1 MVKTGL
7 TLLTGNVAT
16 SLMLLLRNLGVA
28 ALIPVSDYGIAATFA
43 IVTSLIEMASH
54 LGLQQ
59 QIVQSDKG
67 ADPDFQAGAQGFH
80 ALRGVIAAVILFALA
95 APLARFMGV
104 GHVAW
109 AYQVLAIVPLAQAFQ
124 HFDMHRLN
132 RDMVFGPLIWSSAV
146 PALLSL
152 LTIWPLAWWLG
163 DYRVMLWS
171 IVLHAV
177 LMLVMSHVVARRP
190 YRLVINL
197 SFMRSSLQFGWPL
210 LINGALLYLV
220 FQGDKIIVGRLLGME
235 ALAIFAMG
243 ATLTLTPTLVLAK
256 SAQNFFLPQLKDEDP
271 LIARATLEAAIL
283 VGIAVVIFF
292 ALFGVPMLRLLLG
305 TKYQALEPLLIWM
318 AVQQGIRFCKVGPA
332 IVTLARGKTAYAM
345 WANTPR
351 VAALP
356 IVWWAATAG
365 VGLTEIIWIGIGAEI
380 VGLII
385 AWRLLGPSGISPQFK
400 NIRRYMSRKED

>member
-7 TLLTGNVAT
+7 TLLTGNMAT

-28 ALIPVSDYGIAATFA
+28 ALIPVGDYGIAATFA

-67 ADPDFQAGAQGFH
+67 ADPRFQAGAQGFH
-80 ALRGVIAAVILFALA
+80 ALRGIVAAAVLFALA

-124 HFDMHRLN
+124 HFDIHRLN
-132 RDMVFGPLIWSSAV
+132 RDMVFGPMILSSAV

-152 LTIWPLAWWLG
+152 LAIWPLARWFG

-177 LMLVMSHVVARRP
+177 LMMVMSHVVARRP
-190 YRLVINL
+190 YRVLLDLAFI
-197 SFMRSSLQFGWPL
+197 RSSLSFGWPL
-210 LINGALLYLV
+210 LVNGALLYLV

-256 SAQNFFLPQLKDEDP
+256 SAQNFFLPQLKDDDP
-271 LIARATLEAAIL
+271 MVARATLEAAIL
-283 VGIAVVIFF
+283 VGIGLVVFF
-292 ALFGVPMLRLLLG
+292 ALCGVPLLRLILG

-318 AVQQGIRFCKVGPA
+318 AALQGIRVCKVGPA

-345 WANTPR
+345 WANIPR

-356 IVWWAATAG
+356 LVWWAAEAG
-365 VGLTEIIWIGIGAEI
+365 VGLRGIIWIGIGAEI
-380 VGLII
+380 VGLIV
-385 AWRLLGPSGISPQFK
+385 AWRLLGSSGISPYFAH
-400 NIRRYMSRKED
+400 IRRYMSRKED